1 MNVSP
6 NNENGNDLRTSAEG
20 IFTCLDGRIYRDP
33 STRRDPPLYLR
44 VERVPMEN
52 CSEDLGWARVVVRR
66 LSAML
71 GFESTD
77 GAYGASVNEV
87 RALHNI

>member
-1 MNVSP
+1 MEEFTAILVQ
-6 NNENGNDLRTSAEG
+6 EG
-20 IFTCLDGRIYRDP
+20 ILRCTC
-33 STRRDPPLYLR
+33 R